1 MYIELH
7 GETTTE
13 QIQQH
18 RKTASEAIFDMIRK
32 EEKSELG

>member
-1 MYIELH
+1 MYIDIH
-7 GETTTE
+7 GETTTK

-18 RKTASEAIFDMIRK
+18 RKTAFEAIFGMIRK